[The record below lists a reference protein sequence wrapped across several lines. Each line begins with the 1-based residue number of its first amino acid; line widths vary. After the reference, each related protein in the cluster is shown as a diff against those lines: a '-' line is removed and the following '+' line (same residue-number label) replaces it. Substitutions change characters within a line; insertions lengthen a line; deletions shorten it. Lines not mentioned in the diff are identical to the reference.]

1 MIIGRRS
8 TKNSSKF
15 SKSFLFRFL
24 TNEPLYYLKRQ
35 DKRPIGVT
43 IIAILAIIGGV
54 ILTFGGISLLTFGAF
69 FTSVP
74 LDVFISEQMQEQQK
88 QQQQQQ
94 ELLQQQQQRQQQQEL
109 KDAAELQELARFLG
123 GVGIAIGAVV
133 LAVGIGYL
141 VVSYGLLKG
150 KGWAW
155 IITIILTIIAIA
167 VQIISGV
174 TASMFNASFIDETN
188 SFVTG
193 IIAQIIGIAINGI
206 ILYYLYRPNVKA
218 FFGRSLTSTGI
229 KS

>member
-1 MIIGRRS
+1 MS
-8 TKNSSKF
+8 N
-15 SKSFLFRFL
+15 KS
-24 TNEPLYYLKRQ
+24 LYDLAEQ
-35 DKRPIGVT
+35 IKRPIGVT
-43 IIAILAIIGGV
+43 IIAILTIIGGV

-74 LDVFISEQMQEQQK
+74 IDVFISEQMQ

-94 ELLQQQQQRQQQQEL
+94 QLQLQQPQQQQQQQQQDL
-109 KDAAELQELARFLG
+109 KNAAELQALARFLG
-123 GVGIAIGAVV
+123 GVGIAIGAIV

-155 IITIILTIIAIA
+155 IVTVILTIIAIA
-167 VQIISGV
+167 VQIVSGI
-174 TASMFNASFIDETN
+174 TASMFNASFIDDTN

-193 IIAQIIGIAINGI
+193 IIAQIVGIAINGV

-218 FFGRSLTSTGI
+218 FFGRSLPSASI
-229 KS
+229 QR

>member
-1 MIIGRRS
+1 MS
-8 TKNSSKF
+8 N
-15 SKSFLFRFL
+15 KS
-24 TNEPLYYLKRQ
+24 LYDLAEQ
-35 DKRPIGVT
+35 IKRPIGVT
-43 IIAILAIIGGV
+43 IIAILTIIGGV

-74 LDVFISEQMQEQQK
+74 IDVFISEQMQQ

-94 ELLQQQQQRQQQQEL
+94 EQLQLQQPQQQQQQQQQDL
-109 KDAAELQELARFLG
+109 KNAAELQALARFLG
-123 GVGIAIGAVV
+123 GVGIAIGAIV

-155 IITIILTIIAIA
+155 IVTVILTIIAIA
-167 VQIISGV
+167 VQIVSGI
-174 TASMFNASFIDETN
+174 TASMFNASFIDDTN

-193 IIAQIIGIAINGI
+193 IIAQIVGIAINGV

-218 FFGRSLTSTGI
+218 FFGRSLPSASI
-229 KS
+229 QR